1 MTGTH
6 AGVDEL
12 DILRVQGSV
21 LFTNFRKFCLYLRLL
36 LCFFQIVFPVF
47 FQTAIRVSFHP
58 QTAKAIFHHVTDD
71 PVRGEQLGGCRN
83 ALLGDL
89 HVLFQQSKG
98 CILRFCVVIL
108 VQPADD
114 LHLTALFDVKIILVD
129 VVDEVIDHAFLIH
142 HRDVQQHFGV
152 VAGLLEECGKDL
164 VQSVALLDEEQPE
177 QLVQR
182 IVGFQPQDGLLLIR
196 GEVQLGIKGGCDQIR
211 LHLAALR
218 GENADVGG

>member
-1 MTGTH
+1 M
-6 AGVDEL
+6 
-12 DILRVQGSV
+12 
-21 LFTNFRKFCLYLRLL
+21 
-36 LCFFQIVFPVF
+36 
-47 FQTAIRVSFHP
+47 
-58 QTAKAIFHHVTDD
+58 
-71 PVRGEQLGGCRN
+71 
-83 ALLGDL
+83 
-89 HVLFQQSKG
+89 
-98 CILRFCVVIL
+98 
-108 VQPADD
+108 
-114 LHLTALFDVKIILVD
+114 
-129 VVDEVIDHAFLIH
+129 DEVIDHAFLIH